1 MPSITTTLEVEVII
15 NYDVTPSRRSKYME
29 YPDEPP
35 TIDTIDAELYYK
47 NDKTSGTTTDFTK
60 FLDLDDYVI
69 RDIEAAIEE
78 EDTPMRLTKQ
88 HFQLIADTIKATN
101 LAHED
106 RVELAEEFQRELK
119 KTNPQFDKEKFLE
132 ACGVEVS

>member
-47 NDKTSGTTTDFTK
+47 NDKTSGTTTDFNK

-101 LAHED
+101 LAHEV
-106 RVELAEEFQRELK
+106 RVELAKEFQRELK
-119 KTNPQFDKEKFLE
+119 KTNPKFDKEKFLE